1 MAYERMYIHRGDN
14 PLPNNS
20 LDTLLSVVLYGIL
33 IVCIVNVITFVRA
46 VDENGMDSYDRFTNL
61 PDVGLTRDAYGYIY
75 RNGSYDWWANFIDHN
90 PFYL

>member
-75 RNGSYDWWANFIDHN
+75 RSGSYDWWANFIDHN